1 MPAVHRY
8 GSARRLYIMPQ
19 TAGSL
24 IPGHP
29 VTTLKEYCLIGLLFM
44 WGNSPMAPVYEKKD
58 PESWRKQGLDWNHG
72 REQDRTADP
81 RRVKAMLSR

>member
-29 VTTLKEYCLIGLLFM
+29 VTTLKEYCLIGLLFL
-44 WGNSPMAPVYEKKD
+44 WGNSPMAPVYEKTLH
-58 PESWRKQGLDWNHG
+58 PGGN
-72 REQDRTADP
+72 
-81 RRVKAMLSR
+81 RVWTGIMGASRIELLTPAV